1 MTTRSRAL
9 TVAAV
14 SGAVV
19 IMTACGR
26 KGPPLPPLVRLPTP
40 PADIVAE
47 RRGDTVGIRFLIPG
61 ANTDGSRPA
70 NIERVEVFALSGPL
84 NLTVDEIVR
93 EGERVARIDVKAPR
107 DPDEAVDPEDPDGDV
122 AEPEGKG
129 LDQGAATEVTETL
142 TGRPATNASRAV
154 VRRTG
159 VPELCAEAAAARSY
173 VAVGFS
179 TSGRRGPGSKR
190 VNVPLMAA
198 PPAPPAPVVSY
209 GEAVVTVSWS
219 EPPGAEAATDAAE
232 ATEET
237 GDGLLPAKAFGVC
250 PTQWAYHVYERAPV
264 APDKTDGNGAA
275 PETPVV
281 AGASGAPTA
290 VVRLTAAPVTELRF
304 EDKRI
309 AWGVERCYAIGIVQ
323 RLNDLAIESERSD
336 ETCMMLRDTFP
347 PPVPTG
353 LRTVASQGAINLIW
367 NPTPAPDLAGYVVLR
382 GPAAGGALEGVTQK
396 PVTETS
402 FRDTVPAGGTY
413 RYAVQSVDTEGNA
426 SAESETAVD
435 TAR

>member
-1 MTTRSRAL
+1 VTIRSRAL
-9 TVAAV
+9 AVAAV

-47 RRGDTVGIRFLIPG
+47 RRGNTVGIRFMIPG
-61 ANTDGSRPA
+61 TNTDGSRPA
-70 NIERVEVFALSGPL
+70 NIERVEVFALSGPP

-93 EGERVARIDVKAPR
+93 EGDRVARIDVKAPR

-142 TGRPATNASRAV
+142 TGKPAIQASRPA

-179 TSGRRGPGSKR
+179 TSGRRGPVSKR

-198 PPAPPAPVVSY
+198 PPAPPAPSVRY
-209 GEAVVTVSWS
+209 GEAAITVSWP
-219 EPPGAEAATDAAE
+219 EPPGAEAADAAAAAEE
-232 ATEET
+232 AN
-237 GDGLLPAKAFGVC
+237 DGLLPAKAFGVC
-250 PTQWAYHVYERAPV
+250 PTRWAFHVYERAPV
-264 APDKTDGNGAA
+264 VPDTSTSNSAA
-275 PETPVV
+275 QETP
-281 AGASGAPTA
+281 AADASGTPTA
-290 VVRLTAAPVTELRF
+290 VVRLTTAPVAELRF

-336 ETCMMLRDTFP
+336 ETCITLQDTFP

-367 NPTPAPDLAGYVVLR
+367 NPTPASDLAGYLVLR
-382 GPAAGGALEGVTQK
+382 GLAAGGALEAVTPT

-402 FRDTVPAGGTY
+402 FRDTVPSGGTY

-426 SAESETAVD
+426 SAESATAED